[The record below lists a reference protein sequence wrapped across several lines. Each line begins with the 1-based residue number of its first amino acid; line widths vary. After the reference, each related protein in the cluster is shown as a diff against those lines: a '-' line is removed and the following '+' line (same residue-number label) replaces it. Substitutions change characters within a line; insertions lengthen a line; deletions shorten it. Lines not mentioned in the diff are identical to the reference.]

1 MRLRLRNGDEY
12 GSIFLFSY
20 LRYISKFGSMGVG
33 LNLRYLGGISGDVGA
48 YFWLGLLLVGCC
60 CVYMFLQSVD
70 GLYMG
75 AVHRRSL
82 SFA

>member
-1 MRLRLRNGDEY
+1 
-12 GSIFLFSY
+12 
-20 LRYISKFGSMGVG
+20 MGVG